1 MPRPSMEMQSV
12 WKSSRCEWNALEFR
26 PSTWAQGHVTNAN
39 GTDCFERSDPN
50 PRVRVEA
57 MRALSRIP
65 TAESAALVLEAA
77 MKSPGESGA
86 INARGE
92 EKGGQFDKPTF
103 SDTKD
108 PHYGYAAWLS
118 INDLAKP
125 WTDAIASGAWKADT
139 AERQQQLAWGLRA
152 IDPALAGA
160 THLPPRGRKQNPAR
174 RHRPVDRTARPGRRR
189 EGTPRPVDRLIAAQ
203 LPGDA
208 RAARPRRAHRSRA
221 PAKTATGRRPAP
233 CARRAKARAGPK
245 RQQRRAAPSH
255 PRRVLSVPRSR
266 RPASARPLED

>member
-1 MPRPSMEMQSV
+1 
-12 WKSSRCEWNALEFR
+12 
-26 PSTWAQGHVTNAN
+26 
-39 GTDCFERSDPN
+39 
-50 PRVRVEA
+50 

-65 TAESAALVLEAA
+65 TAQSAALVLEAA
-77 MKSPGESGA
+77 MKSPGETGV

-160 THLPPRGRKQNPAR
+160 TISRLFSENKIPLDGTGPWIELLGQAGGAKELRGLLDKLA
-174 RHRPVDRTARPGRRR
+174 
-189 EGTPRPVDRLIAAQ
+189 AAQ
-203 LPGDA
+203 LPPDA
-208 RAARPRRAHRSRA
+208 EPRALAALADAARLRN
-221 PAKTATGRRPAP
+221 
-233 CARRAKARAGPK
+233 
-245 RQQRRAAPSH
+245 
-255 PRRVLSVPRSR
+255 
-266 RPASARPLED
+266 ARPEGELRHALDGLLMDRKDPKPGPSRPSSPSPGT